1 MMAAPAADPLDE
13 PLARDEETGEYVARY
28 DWGSAVPLST
38 VLVELVA
45 EVTDADPVGLEPLG
59 RVVDPEAM
67 DALFASTRAYPGNHA
82 AGSRLAFRFEGLHV
96 TVEADGVI
104 RLEP

>member
-1 MMAAPAADPLDE
+1 MMAVHAPDPLDE
-13 PLARDEETGEYVARY
+13 PLARDKTTGEYVARY
-28 DWGSAVPLST
+28 DWQSAVPLST

-45 EVTDADPVGLEPLG
+45 DVTEADPERLDPLG
-59 RVVDPEAM
+59 RVVDPEAI
-67 DALFASTRAYPGNHA
+67 DRLFASTRGYPGNHA
-82 AGSRLAFRFEGLHV
+82 AGSRLAFRFEELHV

>member
-13 PLARDEETGEYVARY
+13 PLARDETTGEYVARY
-28 DWGSAVPLST
+28 DWKSAIPLST

-45 EVTDADPVGLEPLG
+45 EVTEADPLALEPLG
-59 RVVDPEAM
+59 RAVDPEAM
-67 DALFASTRAYPGNHA
+67 DGLFTSTRAYPGNYA

-96 TVEADGVI
+96 TIESDGVI